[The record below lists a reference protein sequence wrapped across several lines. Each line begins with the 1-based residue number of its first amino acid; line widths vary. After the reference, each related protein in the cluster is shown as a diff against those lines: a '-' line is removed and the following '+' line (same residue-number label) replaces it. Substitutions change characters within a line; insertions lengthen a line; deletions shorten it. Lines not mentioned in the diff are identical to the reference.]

1 MLNMT
6 DNVAIVLPPFIS
18 VEEFEGLP
26 KHELEKIY
34 LGESHELF
42 CLYFGDL
49 IRFLGETEFCV
60 TE

>member
-1 MLNMT
+1 MWHCFAT
-6 DNVAIVLPPFIS
+6 IYIGG
-18 VEEFEGLP
+18 EFEGLP

-34 LGESHELF
+34 LGESPELF

-49 IRFLGETEFCV
+49 LRLSGETEFCV